1 MRRTLPA
8 ATALFAVAAP
18 FITTALLATV
28 TPAAAQ
34 SLWLGGRAGTF
45 GVGFDVSV
53 AANDWFVLRGG
64 TGGHNAHT
72 DLTSVYRLADNR
84 TGTLQF
90 PKRIYT
96 IGADI
101 EMGNFRIGGG
111 MLYKS
116 EDPYYAIRLGD
127 GATIDIGEGS
137 YTEPEVTQLT
147 TTLRSEPWAPYVLV
161 GFGQHNASGLGLFLD
176 VGVAFLEHT
185 ELRMSAKGDPS
196 VLRSRGFRDDLRAEQ
211 RSVRDDL
218 GDLVNFWPILNLGI
232 RYGIGG
238 DDRRRRGRR

>member
-1 MRRTLPA
+1 MGRTLLA
-8 ATALFAVAAP
+8 
-18 FITTALLATV
+18 ITALLAT
-28 TPAAAQ
+28 TTTSAAAQ
-34 SLWLGGRAGTF
+34 SVWLGGRAGTF

-64 TGGHNAHT
+64 TGGHGAYT
-72 DLTSVYRLADNR
+72 DLTSVSRLDDNR

-90 PKRIYT
+90 PKMIYT

-111 MLYKS
+111 MLYKN

-127 GATIDIGEGS
+127 GATIDIGGGS

-147 TTLRSEPWAPYVLV
+147 TTLHSEPWAPYVLL

-176 VGVAFLEHT
+176 VGVAFLDHP
-185 ELRMSAKGDPS
+185 ELSMSASGDPS

-211 RSVRDDL
+211 RSVRDDM
-218 GDLVNFWPILNLGI
+218 GDLVNFWPIFNLGI

-238 DDRRRRGRR
+238 DDRRHRGRR